1 MIVGKVKL
9 DRLEVNRAATIA
21 AAPITSPINRCLP
34 VVVRSGSTLTT
45 IEIRALRT
53 IVVSKPLQ

>member
-1 MIVGKVKL
+1 MKL

-45 IEIRALRT
+45 IEIRALMT